1 MSVCH
6 LSCSEWSAQRTGVVR
21 CFFPQCPCYWGW
33 NWEASPVL
41 MLSQIPPIKN
51 KGGNACLLK
60 SKAKR
65 RRNPSTTRLHRQET
79 RKAKIL
85 RGSWFGSQHFLSSKN
100 MDTEACLTLRY
111 QLMSKVLKESN
122 KAKDFV
128 CEVQLTNGEFCQ
140 LVKSRQ
146 SAH

>member
-1 MSVCH
+1 
-6 LSCSEWSAQRTGVVR
+6 
-21 CFFPQCPCYWGW
+21 
-33 NWEASPVL
+33 
-41 MLSQIPPIKN
+41 
-51 KGGNACLLK
+51 
-60 SKAKR
+60 
-65 RRNPSTTRLHRQET
+65 
-79 RKAKIL
+79 
-85 RGSWFGSQHFLSSKN
+85 

-128 CEVQLTNGEFCQ
+128 CEVQLTDGEFCQ